1 MKRPISL
8 ILFVVLLTG
17 QYTTASCPMD
27 LGNNHDE
34 RAELANIADAKHQS
48 HKGHR
53 GETSDSQAD
62 QKGHHDETA
71 CLSLMNCGTFSLI
84 SDEFG
89 SKDLGHGTLETHVSS
104 PGPRTS
110 FMSAIQTPPPRHG

>member
-1 MKRPISL
+1 MKRLISL

-71 CLSLMNCGTFSLI
+71 CLGLMNCGTFSLI

-110 FMSAIQTPPPRHG
+110 SMSGM